1 MPELVLAGG
10 VALVTSQRNDTP
22 VVSANIASEMPVALP
37 PIPDTVMVPVRPGG
51 VPETVSC
58 AVDICHRPSYVVLA
72 VSSPIRCCTSLTTQL
87 PPVPLT
93 CTQPDSEV
101 MAEPASAFAS
111 ARRASFVYPRYS
123 GSATADRIPTIRMT
137 MSSSTSVKPASRS
150 LPQNVLRIPFTVP
163 MRDPLKP
170 QDHALLAG
178 FTRSHHT
185 PRIPST
191 MRTDITTEETGAIPV
206 PSSARCTNFEKIL
219 TVRCAGLPRLAP
231 GHRLPPTFFCRRLDF
246 QGPRR
251 ETGTGD
257 PGERDI

>member
-72 VSSPIRCCTSLTTQL
+72 VSSPIRCCTSLTTHL

-111 ARRASFVYPRYS
+111 ARRASFAHPRYS
-123 GSATADRIPTIRMT
+123 GSATAQ
-137 MSSSTSVKPASRS
+137 K
-150 LPQNVLRIPFTVP
+150 
-163 MRDPLKP
+163 
-170 QDHALLAG
+170 
-178 FTRSHHT
+178 
-185 PRIPST
+185 
-191 MRTDITTEETGAIPV
+191 
-206 PSSARCTNFEKIL
+206 
-219 TVRCAGLPRLAP
+219 
-231 GHRLPPTFFCRRLDF
+231 LPPPRQTKSTPTRRN
-246 QGPRR
+246 
-251 ETGTGD
+251 
-257 PGERDI
+257 

>member
-87 PPVPLT
+87 PPVPVT

-101 MAEPASAFAS
+101 MAEPARAFAS

-123 GSATADRIPTIRMT
+123 GSATAERIPTIRMT
-137 MSSSTSVKPASRS
+137 MRSSTSVKPASRS

-163 MRDPLKP
+163 MRDPLEATRP
-170 QDHALLAG
+170 CTACRIHAKS
-178 FTRSHHT
+178 SHSVDPEYDAH
-185 PRIPST
+185 RHDN
-191 MRTDITTEETGAIPV
+191 RGNGAIPC
-206 PSSARCTNFEKIL
+206 PAPPDARTLKKSYSPMCW
-219 TVRCAGLPRLAP
+219 AAPPRP

-251 ETGTGD
+251 ETRIGD